1 MELSVK
7 DVYLLDFY
15 NGRIKDYTIS
25 ESQYSVY
32 GADYKKRVQW
42 LLENGY
48 FTFENDEEALMHLT
62 NKELQDI
69 LKANLQKSSGVKK
82 VLVQRIMEN
91 VSREEYIS
99 KVEHRYKIT
108 DKGKNE
114 IEDKAI
120 YLESKDKGYG
130 FLETEIAHVENEFK
144 KQGNFDK
151 DEVLLFLFNKKI
163 DEQKSKKNYEQLR
176 YSFSSLSHYFVRR
189 GKLEDALKTSLLS
202 IYIDFS
208 GMDDGNKVSTY
219 KNSNEYIE
227 INRFLNEAFFARDLS
242 SNIISLNVDVSNLS
256 ELLREAL
263 CFYGLRLPFQY
274 YDDDVFC
281 NMIIDALNGEKD
293 ILVKYEKYR
302 NVPEGNNPNYKLGY
316 NCEAFEDE
324 EFLEDD
330 EDNDDGDGDNLFEDI
345 SRIIDS
351 YEDEN
356 INEESLIRLK
366 NYLKNNLAKYKNSI
380 IITIG

>member
-130 FLETEIAHVENEFK
+130 FLETEIAHVENELK

-176 YSFSSLSHYFVRR
+176 YSFLSLSYYFVRR

-219 KNSNEYIE
+219 ENSHEYIE
-227 INRFLNEAFFARDLS
+227 INKFLNEAFFARDLS

-302 NVPEGNNPNYKLGY
+302 NVPEGNNPNYKLGRY
-316 NCEAFEDE
+316 CEAFEDE

>member
-7 DVYLLDFY
+7 DVYLLDLY
-15 NGRIKDYTIS
+15 NGRIKDYTIY

-120 YLESKDKGYG
+120 YLESKNKGYG
-130 FLETEIAHVENEFK
+130 FLETEIAHAENEFK

-163 DEQKSKKNYEQLR
+163 DEQKSKENYVQLKN
-176 YSFSSLSHYFVRR
+176 SFSSLSHYFVRR

-208 GMDDGNKVSTY
+208 GMNDKNRVSTY
-219 KNSNEYIE
+219 ENSNEYIE
-227 INRFLNEAFFARDLS
+227 TNRFLNEAFFARDLS
-242 SNIISLNVDVSNLS
+242 SNIISLNVDVSNLA

-302 NVPEGNNPNYKLGY
+302 NVPEGNNPNYKLCY
-316 NCEAFEDE
+316 HCEAFEDE

-345 SRIIDS
+345 SRMIDS

-380 IITIG
+380 IITIE

>member
-176 YSFSSLSHYFVRR
+176 YSFLSLSHYFVRR

-208 GMDDGNKVSTY
+208 GMDDKNKVSTY

-242 SNIISLNVDVSNLS
+242 SNIISLNVDVSNLA

-316 NCEAFEDE
+316 YCEAFEDE

>member
-15 NGRIKDYTIS
+15 NGRIKDYTIY

-120 YLESKDKGYG
+120 YLENKNKGYG
-130 FLETEIAHVENEFK
+130 FLETEIAHAENEFK

-163 DEQKSKKNYEQLR
+163 DEQKSKENYVQLKN
-176 YSFSSLSHYFVRR
+176 SFSSLSHYFVRR

-208 GMDDGNKVSTY
+208 GMNDKNHVSTY
-219 KNSNEYIE
+219 ENSNEYIE
-227 INRFLNEAFFARDLS
+227 TNRFLNEAFFARDLS
-242 SNIISLNVDVSNLS
+242 SNIISLNVDVSNLAV
-256 ELLREAL
+256 LLR
-263 CFYGLRLPFQY
+263 
-274 YDDDVFC
+274 
-281 NMIIDALNGEKD
+281 
-293 ILVKYEKYR
+293 
-302 NVPEGNNPNYKLGY
+302 
-316 NCEAFEDE
+316 
-324 EFLEDD
+324 
-330 EDNDDGDGDNLFEDI
+330 
-345 SRIIDS
+345 
-351 YEDEN
+351 
-356 INEESLIRLK
+356 
-366 NYLKNNLAKYKNSI
+366 
-380 IITIG
+380 

>member
-15 NGRIKDYTIS
+15 NGRIKDYTIY

-91 VSREEYIS
+91 VSREGYIS

-120 YLESKDKGYG
+120 YLENKNKGYG
-130 FLETEIAHVENEFK
+130 FLETEIAHAENEFK

-163 DEQKSKKNYEQLR
+163 DEQKSKENYVQLKN
-176 YSFSSLSHYFVRR
+176 SFSRI
-189 GKLEDALKTSLLS
+189 A
-202 IYIDFS
+202 
-208 GMDDGNKVSTY
+208 
-219 KNSNEYIE
+219 
-227 INRFLNEAFFARDLS
+227 
-242 SNIISLNVDVSNLS
+242 IIS
-256 ELLREAL
+256 
-263 CFYGLRLPFQY
+263 
-274 YDDDVFC
+274 
-281 NMIIDALNGEKD
+281 
-293 ILVKYEKYR
+293 
-302 NVPEGNNPNYKLGY
+302 
-316 NCEAFEDE
+316 
-324 EFLEDD
+324 
-330 EDNDDGDGDNLFEDI
+330 
-345 SRIIDS
+345 
-351 YEDEN
+351 
-356 INEESLIRLK
+356 
-366 NYLKNNLAKYKNSI
+366 
-380 IITIG
+380 

>member
-15 NGRIKDYTIS
+15 NGRIKDYTIY

-120 YLESKDKGYG
+120 YLESKNKGYG
-130 FLETEIAHVENEFK
+130 FLETEIAHAENEFK

-163 DEQKSKKNYEQLR
+163 DEQKSKENYVQLKN
-176 YSFSSLSHYFVRR
+176 SFSSLSDYFVRR

-208 GMDDGNKVSTY
+208 GMNDKNNVSTY
-219 KNSNEYIE
+219 ENSNEYIE
-227 INRFLNEAFFARDLS
+227 TNRFLNEAFFARDLS
-242 SNIISLNVDVSNLS
+242 SNIISLNVDVSNLA

-302 NVPEGNNPNYKLGY
+302 NVPEGNNPNYKLCY
-316 NCEAFEDE
+316 HCEAFEDE

-356 INEESLIRLK
+356 INEENLIRLK

-380 IITIG
+380 IITIE

>member
-25 ESQYSVY
+25 ESHYSVY

-316 NCEAFEDE
+316 YCEAFEDE